1 MASSKDS
8 EQQKRK
14 KKTWLWIFLLLLLIL
29 VFLTFGILISRLYD
43 YAPIDSNT
51 VFLVDETP
59 ELTASD
65 EEQIWSTETKINLF
79 KSSYTNEDGKINIQ
93 SKNED
98 KIIAP
103 GTYNI
108 YNFNLKNT
116 GNIPVDYALDLD
128 AFLLINN
135 ELQSLS
141 SFPIVA
147 RIKSNDSVYLL
158 GNENYWASLQALNE
172 FLDEQT
178 LSENHYANYTLEWKW
193 NFNGNNNIDTK
204 YGTMALNNDISLTI
218 KIKTNTKV
226 AEDYESNT
234 TNKPVFNEIKDNDSK
249 GKGFCPWILIIIL
262 IISLTLIYIVVKK
275 LLKKEDK

>member
-14 KKTWLWIFLLLLLIL
+14 KRTWLWIFLLLLLIL

-116 GNIPVDYALDLD
+116 GNVPVDYALDLD

-135 ELQSLS
+135 EPQSLS

-249 GKGFCPWILIIIL
+249 DKGICPWILIIIL